1 MTVQLTSVVHCKKE
15 RYDVY
20 IGRPSKWGNPF
31 THVSDRKTKAAF
43 IVESREEAI
52 RRYEEYLF
60 SSGLIADIEELRG
73 KVLAC
78 WCKPQVCHGDV
89 LARLLNMSDKSGAN
103 EKEVPSSTFSTD
115 VPSTKTSLI
124 CSA

>member
-1 MTVQLTSVVHCKKE
+1 MASVQEIRMTVQLTSVVHCKRD

-43 IVESREEAI
+43 VVESREEAI
-52 RRYEEYLF
+52 SRYEEYLY

-78 WCKPQVCHGDV
+78 WCKPLSCHGDV
-89 LARLLNMSDKSGAN
+89 LARLLNNA
-103 EKEVPSSTFSTD
+103 
-115 VPSTKTSLI
+115 
-124 CSA
+124 